1 MKIVKYLPKI
11 IIIEISHEQFNELMK
26 KRENNSLTCED
37 KGLFIIE
44 QKNGFTAV
52 ENSSGDMFTEDFKTR
67 SGAYIWL
74 SGLQDAEPIRAI
86 ENSDSW
92 Y

>member
-11 IIIEISHEQFNELMK
+11 IIIEISHEQFTELMK
-26 KRENNSLTCED
+26 KYENNCLTCDD

-44 QKNGFTAV
+44 EKCGFTAV

-67 SGAYIWL
+67 TGAYIWL
-74 SGLQDAEPIRAI
+74 CGLQDAEPIRAI